1 MQTNDKGQN
10 LIHVLAKNSH
20 LMKDVNE
27 IIKFYKQLQDRGL
40 RADALD
46 DKGRTALHHAIRS
59 QNLALIKF
67 LIEVE
72 HFDVNQADL
81 FGRNSINY
89 LLKGDRILSAKT
101 DIFK

>member
-1 MQTNDKGQN
+1 MERQN
-10 LIHVLAKNSH
+10 IEMKENVTVTPTSRIKILLFIIIFIGTAAWGGYVLAKNAH

-59 QNLALIKF
+59 
-67 LIEVE
+67 
-72 HFDVNQADL
+72 
-81 FGRNSINY
+81 
-89 LLKGDRILSAKT
+89 
-101 DIFK
+101 